1 MERSENINELAT
13 ALAKAQ
19 GAMSHAV
26 KDSLNPGYKSR
37 YADLASVWE
46 ACRKP
51 LADNGL
57 SITQLPE
64 PAETGLRLNTILM
77 HTSGQ
82 FISSKIQ
89 MPLMKTDP
97 QGYGSALTYAR
108 RYALAAIVGVYQ
120 DDDDAQS
127 ATEQHNKATVQAV
140 QQAQPKPEYASE
152 AQVKA
157 IFAKGSALGMDNTT
171 VVKALNKQYG
181 ISKLDELSKRQASEV
196 LQRMNE
202 AAAKKEVAATETE

>member
-1 MERSENINELAT
+1 MERSENINELAA

-57 SITQLPE
+57 SVTQLPE

-82 FISSKIQ
+82 FISSQIQ
-89 MPLMKTDP
+89 MPLMKADP

-120 DDDDAQS
+120 DDDDANS
-127 ATEQHNKATVQAV
+127 ATEQHNKAAAQQPVQS
-140 QQAQPKPEYASE
+140 KPEMASE

-157 IFAKGSALGMDNTT
+157 IFAKGSALGMDNAAVIKT
-171 VVKALNKQYG
+171 LNKQYG
-181 ISKLDELSKRQASEV
+181 ISKLEELSKRQASEV